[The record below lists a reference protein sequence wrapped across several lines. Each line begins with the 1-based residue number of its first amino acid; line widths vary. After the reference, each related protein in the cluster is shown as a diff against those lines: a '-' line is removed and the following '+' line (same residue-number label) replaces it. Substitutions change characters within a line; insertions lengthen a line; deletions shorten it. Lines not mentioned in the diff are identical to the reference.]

1 MLRASKRRGYLRLLV
16 TWSVGLL
23 ALLVAVLVASY
34 LARIYSDHSLPS
46 PERVRLDLR
55 ELQQPWA
62 DDLIHA
68 WDGYRGWLSRHG
80 TQMEAVLFDDI
91 STMVIEGA
99 AHSNAAS
106 TPPDELG
113 VFGKIYLALHTGVVQ
128 LLFLFVA
135 SLRVW
140 LVVLAFAFYA
150 GFTSY
155 RPYDQ
160 EDALGQMGNGR
171 LFYSGVRAGL
181 EKLAANGAPDVQVR
195 GFACPQMATSA
206 EAHASPLWRTLS
218 DYDACNATNEALIR
232 AIVRNGGV
240 APYVPLVEEESLLAK
255 AYAGGGLEKNTTYIL
270 RAALAVHRA
279 YQQGDLTGETLS
291 SQSQSG
297 DEPLDPKQYAERVT
311 GVLHRVLSPAMRR
324 EIANIPAAEI
334 ATAVLAFESGK
345 ILAHSHEGGRWVRRS
360 NFPHL
365 SARAVL
371 HSMVEYP
378 KDYSFESRNRIRRA
392 LIYAAR
398 KSAFAPVRMP
408 TDMSDDCWVVRQ
420 WLEVLLACPHELG
433 AVADEVELVGVVR
446 ESHVAWCQEF
456 FESERVLSP
465 ECTDN
470 FFSTPTELLF
480 LPVPA
485 VVEIMRRVV
494 SRSTIDRMH
503 FLLERVA
510 TQQRLQ
516 GIHTTD
522 SDTGPTEQLSFDR
535 VVALPPASE
544 IQALAALHGM
554 PAEDLRDWL
563 ALRVILSAYGWL
575 ASRVGD
581 YSVPTTSIIFAVFK
595 ADRPLAHMNTLGLLG
610 RPGMVPVR
618 GSKLIDRWGR
628 NWSARFTYV
637 KKATMAETQDD
648 YEKLL
653 KGIEDVEP
661 LDEESAT
668 QSSTVVS

>member
-1 MLRASKRRGYLRLLV
+1 MRALV
-16 TWSVGLL
+16 TWSVGLIV
-23 ALLVAVLVASY
+23 LLVAALAASY

-46 PERVRLDLR
+46 PERVSRGLR
-55 ELQQPWA
+55 DLQQPWA
-62 DDLIHA
+62 EELVHA
-68 WDGYRGWLSRHG
+68 WSGYRGWLNRHG
-80 TQMEAVLFDDI
+80 TQTEVVLFDDI
-91 STMVIEGA
+91 STMVIESA

-106 TPPDELG
+106 TPPEELG
-113 VFGKIYLALHTGVVQ
+113 AFGKIFLSLHTGVIQ
-128 LLFLFVA
+128 LLFLFFA
-135 SLRVW
+135 SLRLW
-140 LVVLAFAFYA
+140 LVVLGFSFYA

-155 RPYDQ
+155 RPYTE

-181 EKLAANGAPDVQVR
+181 EKLTANGAPDVQVR

-218 DYDACNATNEALIR
+218 EYNACNSTNEALIR

-240 APYVPLVEEESLLAK
+240 APYVPPSEEEALLAK
-255 AYAGGGLEKNTTYIL
+255 SYAGGGLEKNATYIL
-270 RAALAVHRA
+270 RAALAVHRGYA
-279 YQQGDLTGETLS
+279 EGDLMGERIPQGDLLNAS
-291 SQSQSG
+291 PQDS
-297 DEPLDPKQYAERVT
+297 KQYAERIQ
-311 GVLHRVLSPAMRR
+311 GALHRVLSPAMRR
-324 EIANIPAAEI
+324 EIARIPVAEI
-334 ATAVLAFESGK
+334 ATAVLALESGK

-371 HSMVEYP
+371 HSMIEYP

-408 TDMSDDCWVVRQ
+408 TDMLDDCWVVRQ
-420 WLEVLLACPHELG
+420 WLEVLLACPYELS
-433 AVADEVELVGVVR
+433 AVADEVELVGLVR
-446 ESHVAWCQEF
+446 ESHIAWCHEF
-456 FESERVLSP
+456 FESERVLSSQ
-465 ECTDN
+465 CTEN

-480 LPVPA
+480 LPVSS
-485 VVEIMRRVV
+485 VVEIMRRVIT
-494 SRSTIDRMH
+494 RPTMDRMH
-503 FLLERVA
+503 TLLDRVG

-516 GIHTTD
+516 GLHTTE

-535 VVALPPASE
+535 VVPLPPRSE
-544 IQALAALHGM
+544 IEALAALHGM
-554 PAEDLRDWL
+554 SAHDLHDWL
-563 ALRVILSAYGWL
+563 ALRVVLSAYGWL

-581 YSVPTTSIIFAVFK
+581 YSVPTTSIIFAVFR
-595 ADRPLAHMNTLGLLG
+595 ADRPLPHMNGLGLLG

-637 KKATMAETQDD
+637 RKATMAEAQED

-668 QSSTVVS
+668 HSSTVVS